1 MRHYPPDSP
10 RAAARVLALALLADG
25 AIDPCELRT
34 LHRHR
39 MLARLGLDEDDFDA
53 VIHALCEDLLV
64 CAQRASAGHLEIG
77 REALRE
83 VLGDIRSP
91 YLQRK
96 LLRAVLQIVGA
107 DGETSGGEAALVS
120 LASERWQL
128 EATGMLPLPASPGR
142 RWPPQAHPIRH
153 TN

>member
-1 MRHYPPDSP
+1 
-10 RAAARVLALALLADG
+10 
-25 AIDPCELRT
+25 
-34 LHRHR
+34 

-83 VLGDIRSP
+83 VLGDM
-91 YLQRK
+91 
-96 LLRAVLQIVGA
+96 QIGGA
-107 DGETSGGEAALVS
+107 DGELSGGEAALVS